1 MPGSM
6 CFPISGS
13 TCDRFVCRFAQDI
26 QERFSLGCDDGRL
39 AVTTTAVRYETVI
52 GLEVH
57 AQLLTQSKMFCAC
70 PSPSLQPAP
79 NSTVCP
85 VCLGMPGVLP
95 VINRHAVELTI
106 TTGLALNC
114 RIPQDAKFD
123 RKIYHYPDLMKGY
136 QISQYDLP
144 LCKDGWLEIEVT
156 DKTQRI
162 GITRVHLEEDTARSQ
177 HMTNQAGESYSL
189 IDVNRSGLPLMEIVS
204 EPDMRS
210 AEEARAYLT
219 KLRQVLRYIGASRA
233 NMEEGNM
240 RCEPNVSIRPV
251 GESALGSK
259 VELKNINSLR
269 HAYDAIKFE
278 VDRQTHLLE
287 SGGRVIQETRGWR
300 EDARQSVAQRSK
312 EFADDYR
319 YFPEPDLPIMM
330 VDRALVDEIRSRM
343 PELPD
348 ARRRRFSAQ
357 YGLSDYDSRVLT
369 ESRARADFFEATV
382 ALGTGETSSRAKT
395 VANWV
400 NGDFARLLNL
410 EAVEIQDSRITPE
423 GLSQLLDLVD
433 SGVISGKTDKNVFGE
448 MFHTG
453 RLPAEI
459 VKESDL
465 GRLESVDE
473 ISDAI
478 AKVVQESPKA
488 VADYKSGKETA
499 IKFLVGQVMRETRGR
514 ANPDIVLQH
523 LREKLG

>member
-1 MPGSM
+1 M
-6 CFPISGS
+6 
-13 TCDRFVCRFAQDI
+13 
-26 QERFSLGCDDGRL
+26 
-39 AVTTTAVRYETVI
+39 TTTAIRYETVI

-70 PSPSLQPAP
+70 PSPSLHSPP

-85 VCLGMPGVLP
+85 VCFGMPGVLP
-95 VINRHAVELTI
+95 VINQCAVELTI
-106 TTGLALNC
+106 MTGLALNC
-114 RIPQDAKFD
+114 SVPEEAKFD
-123 RKIYHYPDLMKGY
+123 RKNYHYPDLMKGY
-136 QISQYDLP
+136 QTSQYDLP
-144 LCKDGWLEIEVT
+144 LCKEGWLEIDVAG
-156 DKTQRI
+156 KTQRI

-177 HMTNQAGESYSL
+177 HMINQAGESYSR

-219 KLRQVLRYIGASRA
+219 KLRQLLRYIRASRA
-233 NMEEGNM
+233 NMDEGNM

-251 GESALGSK
+251 GESTLGAK

-278 VDRQTHLLE
+278 LDRQTHLLE
-287 SGGRVIQETRGWR
+287 SGGRVTQETRGWR
-300 EDARQSVAQRSK
+300 EDTGQSVAQRSK
-312 EFADDYR
+312 EFADGYR
-319 YFPEPDLPIMM
+319 YFPEPDLQIMM
-330 VDRALVDEIRSRM
+330 VDRAWVDDIRSRM

-348 ARRRRFSAQ
+348 ARRRRLSEQ
-357 YGLSDYDSRVLT
+357 YDLSDYDSRVLT

-382 ALGTGETSSRAKT
+382 ALGTGKTARRAKT
-395 VANWV
+395 AANWV
-400 NGDFARLLNL
+400 NGDFARLLNAA
-410 EAVEIQDSRITPE
+410 AVEIQDSRVTPQ

-433 SGVISGKTDKNVFGE
+433 SGAISGKSAKEVFGE
-448 MFHTG
+448 MFETG
-453 RLPAEI
+453 RLPVEI

-465 GRLESVDE
+465 GRLESVNE

-478 AKVVQESPKA
+478 AKVIRESPKA
-488 VADYKSGKETA
+488 VADYKSGKEPA

-514 ANPDIVLQH
+514 AKPDIVLQH

>member
-1 MPGSM
+1 M
-6 CFPISGS
+6 
-13 TCDRFVCRFAQDI
+13 
-26 QERFSLGCDDGRL
+26 
-39 AVTTTAVRYETVI
+39 TTTAIRYDTVI

-70 PSPSLQPAP
+70 PSPSLRSPP

-85 VCLGMPGVLP
+85 VCFGMPGVLP
-95 VINRHAVELTI
+95 VINERAVELTI
-106 TTGLALNC
+106 MTGLALNC
-114 RIPQDAKFD
+114 RIPEDAKFD
-123 RKIYHYPDLMKGY
+123 RKNYHYPDLMKGY

-144 LCKDGWLEIEVT
+144 LCKDGWLEIDVAG
-156 DKTQRI
+156 KTQRI

-177 HMTNQAGESYSL
+177 HMINQAGESYSL

-219 KLRQVLRYIGASRA
+219 KLRQILRYISASRA

-251 GESALGSK
+251 GESALGAK

-278 VDRQTHLLE
+278 VDRQTQLLE
-287 SGGRVIQETRGWR
+287 SGGRVTQETRGWR
-300 EDARQSVAQRSK
+300 EDTRQSVAQRSK

-319 YFPEPDLPIMM
+319 YFPEPDLPIVT
-330 VDRALVDEIRSRM
+330 VDRACVDDIRSRM

-348 ARRRRFSAQ
+348 ARRRRFKDQ
-357 YGLSDYDSRVLT
+357 YDLSDYDSRVLT

-382 ALGTGETSSRAKT
+382 ALGAGETSPRAKT

-400 NGDFARLLNL
+400 NGEFARLLNADAL
-410 EAVEIQDSRITPE
+410 EIKDSRVTPE
-423 GLSQLLDLVD
+423 GLSQLLDLIA
-433 SGVISGKTDKNVFGE
+433 SEAISGSTAKDVFSK
-448 MFHTG
+448 MFTTG

-459 VKESDL
+459 VEGSDL
-465 GRLESVDE
+465 GRLESADE
-473 ISDAI
+473 ISGAI
-478 AKVVQESPKA
+478 AKAIQESPKA

-499 IKFLVGQVMRETRGR
+499 IKFLVGQVMKETRGR
-514 ANPDIVLQH
+514 AKPDIVLQH

>member
-1 MPGSM
+1 
-6 CFPISGS
+6 
-13 TCDRFVCRFAQDI
+13 
-26 QERFSLGCDDGRL
+26 
-39 AVTTTAVRYETVI
+39 
-52 GLEVH
+52 
-57 AQLLTQSKMFCAC
+57 
-70 PSPSLQPAP
+70 
-79 NSTVCP
+79 
-85 VCLGMPGVLP
+85 
-95 VINRHAVELTI
+95 
-106 TTGLALNC
+106 
-114 RIPQDAKFD
+114 
-123 RKIYHYPDLMKGY
+123 
-136 QISQYDLP
+136 
-144 LCKDGWLEIEVT
+144 
-156 DKTQRI
+156 
-162 GITRVHLEEDTARSQ
+162 
-177 HMTNQAGESYSL
+177 
-189 IDVNRSGLPLMEIVS
+189 
-204 EPDMRS
+204 MRS

-251 GESALGSK
+251 GQSALGSK

-300 EDARQSVAQRSK
+300 EDIKQSVAQRSK
-312 EFADDYR
+312 ELADDYR

-330 VDRALVDEIRSRM
+330 VDRAQVHQIHSRM

-348 ARRRRFSAQ
+348 ARRRRFSDQ
-357 YGLSDYDSRVLT
+357 YGLSDYDSQVLT

-382 ALGTGETSSRAKT
+382 ALGPGETSSRAKA

-400 NGDFARLLNL
+400 NGDFARLLNAA
-410 EAVEIQDSRITPE
+410 AVEIQDCRVTPE

-433 SGVISGKTDKNVFGE
+433 SGVISGKTAKEVFGE

-453 RLPAEI
+453 RLPDEI

-478 AKVVQESPKA
+478 AKVIQESPKA

-514 ANPDIVLQH
+514 ASPDIVLQH